1 MMDAYTLDFNQ
12 AILHPD
18 TNYSLASYS
27 ITAGTWRFPT
37 EQKGDNGEKIRR
49 TSIDDAACNFS
60 EPRPAEDVI
69 VAANGDR
76 ANGRVP

>member
-1 MMDAYTLDFNQ
+1 MDAYTLDFNQ

-49 TSIDDAACNFS
+49 TFHRRC
-60 EPRPAEDVI
+60 RLQL
-69 VAANGDR
+69 
-76 ANGRVP
+76 